1 MKGVVAEKVIVQLW
15 RILAS
20 QSQRK
25 HLLRWLGSRR
35 QDYVLDA
42 AVPWLTFD
50 AIDALRR
57 RLPPNAVVFEYGSG
71 GSTLFWLKHGAHCT
85 SVEHDALWFALVGQ
99 RVGSNARLDYRL
111 VPPDAEQPACTDQD
125 AADPKAYYSADAAFR
140 QHTFKTYARQIDEF
154 PNEHF
159 DVVLVDGRA
168 RPSCLM
174 HAAPKVKRGG
184 LLILDN
190 AERDYYTTRTK
201 SYLRDF
207 ERAEFFGAG
216 PSVNAMWRTDIYGRQ
231 N

>member
-1 MKGVVAEKVIVQLW
+1 VKRVASEKVIRHFW
-15 RILAS
+15 RILTS
-20 QSQRK
+20 PGQRK
-25 HLLRWLGSRR
+25 HLLRWLRSRR
-35 QDYVLDA
+35 PDYVLDA
-42 AVPWLTFD
+42 AVPWLTFN
-50 AIDALRR
+50 AIDELRR

-71 GSTLFWLKHGAHCT
+71 GSTLFWLKHRAHCT
-85 SVEHDALWFALVGQ
+85 SVEHDARWFALVRQ
-99 RVGSNARLDYRL
+99 RVGSNARHDYRL
-111 VPPDAEQPACTDQD
+111 VPPDAEQPARTDQD
-125 AADPKAYYSADAAFR
+125 AADPKAYRSIDAAFR
-140 QHTFKTYARQIDEF
+140 QHTFKAYARQIDEF
-154 PNEHF
+154 PNGHF

-190 AERDYYTTRTK
+190 AERDYYTAQAK